1 MQANVFTVNH
11 AHNGTVS
18 TCDEGPPNSLHFF
31 SVFCGIKF
39 PAAVMEISFVL
50 NLTVN
55 QCDEDEQRV
64 FVRWRFAA
72 FSSLQ
77 PRALWIVHA
86 RMAHCKCHHDSWMA
100 RVPAAVDQ
108 LYNVRVS
115 LVICTSWTKVGLS
128 QIALHLWTGGSSL
141 KYLLQLEGPRTILC
155 ASEKGRKTK
164 ALSEAS

>member
-1 MQANVFTVNH
+1 MFSQLITRTMAQYQPVMRDHPTH
-11 AHNGTVS
+11 CT
-18 TCDEGPPNSLHFF
+18 FF
-31 SVFCGIKF
+31 FFFLSFHFCGIKF

-72 FSSLQ
+72 FFSSLQ
-77 PRALWIVHA
+77 PRALRIV
-86 RMAHCKCHHDSWMA
+86 RCKCHRDSWMA

>member
-1 MQANVFTVNH
+1 MAQYQPVMRDHPT
-11 AHNGTVS
+11 
-18 TCDEGPPNSLHFF
+18 PNFF
-31 SVFCGIKF
+31 SLSFHFCGIKF

-77 PRALWIVHA
+77 SRALRIV
-86 RMAHCKCHHDSWMA
+86 HCKCHRDSWMA